1 MEPCFKA
8 MGRARSWHPGRPNQ
22 LGVRTGLWKWE
33 LYCPGIGIA
42 EAKRTAI
49 GPIHRIGGGEA
60 AHGVLG
66 LHLIGLDPPGLE
78 QALAWRNH
86 QGAGVTDGGLGQG
99 WGGAGEQGGQTNQG
113 SQHALQRV
121 ETQATLA

>member
-1 MEPCFKA
+1 MEA
-8 MGRARSWHPGRPNQ
+8 VYGS
-22 LGVRTGLWKWE
+22 GLWRRQ
-33 LYCPGIGIA
+33 LNHPGIGIA
-42 EAKRTAI
+42 EAERTAI
-49 GPIHRIGGGEA
+49 GPIHRIGWGEA

-66 LHLIGLDPPGLE
+66 LHLIGLDPSGLE

-86 QGAGVTDGGLGQG
+86 KGARVTDGGLGQG

-121 ETQATLA
+121 GTQATLA